1 MSGVA
6 IVLLN
11 QKGGVGKTS
20 TCHHLAGTLAKEGKR
35 ILLVDNDPQASLT
48 QGLFGPQVTRSLDPG
63 QTIAA
68 IYADNAAPEQVI
80 HRTEIPGIE
89 LVPGSRHAM
98 KYNNAEPW
106 TADRDLQ
113 IGLRETVEAVRDRYD
128 FVLIDCPPNL
138 HLCSWAAL
146 VASDFLIVPLQPEDY
161 GAQGIIDVQESAA
174 LVTELANPGLSLLG
188 YLITMFNGRK
198 SIHKMYEETLRGQYG
213 SNVFDVRI
221 PHAAEFPEAIAF
233 RKPIAQYKP
242 KGVAAKAIQE
252 LAVEIQTRLTAG
264 RDRVGEAA

>member
-1 MSGVA
+1 MPAVS

-20 TCHHLAGTLAKEGKR
+20 TCHHLAGTLAQGGKK

-48 QGLFGPQVTRSLDPG
+48 QGLFGPQTTRDLDPRS
-63 QTIAA
+63 TIAA
-68 IYADNAAPEQVI
+68 VYSGPAVAEQII
-80 HRTEIPGIE
+80 HRTEISGID
-89 LVPGSRHAM
+89 LVPGSRYAM

-106 TADRDLQ
+106 AADRDLQ
-113 IGLRETVEAVRDRYD
+113 IGLRDVIEAVRDRYD
-128 FVLIDCPPNL
+128 VILIDCPPNL

-146 VASDFLIVPLQPEDY
+146 VASSHLIVPLQPEDY
-161 GAQGIIDVQESAA
+161 GAQGIIDVQESVA

-188 YLITMFNGRK
+188 YLITMFNARK
-198 SIHKMYEETLRGQYG
+198 SIHKMYEETLRARYG
-213 SNVFDVRI
+213 PDVFATRI

-242 KGVAAKAIQE
+242 KGAAAKAIQALADE
-252 LAVEIQTRLTAG
+252 LQGRLDARRTHL
-264 RDRVGEAA
+264 GEAA